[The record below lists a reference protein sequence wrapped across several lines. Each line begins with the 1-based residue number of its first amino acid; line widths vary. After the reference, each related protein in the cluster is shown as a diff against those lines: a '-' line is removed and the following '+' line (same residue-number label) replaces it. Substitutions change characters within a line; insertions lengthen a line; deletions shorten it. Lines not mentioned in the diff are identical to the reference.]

1 METAR
6 DFIPFG
12 DDGQGTG
19 RGAER
24 GTNPARLSGVDAA
37 LAVLR
42 AAVSAA
48 AVDAG
53 SWGFRAAAEFAGQVE
68 ELSRTLEYGQL
79 IAAAAV
85 DRARKQSVAAA
96 AAVTSGTTGWTTGW
110 RDDAAAGA
118 GREVAAGGAVAAG
131 EGASSGWSGDVPGS
145 EAGTAGGAG
154 SGAGGG
160 VPAAAGSGGG
170 PDAAD
175 VAAADDGYRNT
186 VEFLRASLRI
196 GAPEARRRLVL
207 AGRLLPRQGLAGR
220 QEPPV
225 HEELGAAV
233 AAGEVGS
240 RAA

>member
-1 METAR
+1 MEAAR

-19 RGAER
+19 HGADR
-24 GTNPARLSGVDAA
+24 GTGSARFAGVDAA
-37 LAVLR
+37 LTTLR

-48 AVDAG
+48 AVDPG

-68 ELSRTLEYGQL
+68 ELSRTVEYGQL
-79 IAAAAV
+79 IAAAAA

-96 AAVTSGTTGWTTGW
+96 AAGTSGTTGWTTGW

-118 GREVAAGGAVAAG
+118 GTAGGAG
-131 EGASSGWSGDVPGS
+131 SG
-145 EAGTAGGAG
+145 AGTAGGAG

-160 VPAAAGSGGG
+160 VAAAAGSGGG